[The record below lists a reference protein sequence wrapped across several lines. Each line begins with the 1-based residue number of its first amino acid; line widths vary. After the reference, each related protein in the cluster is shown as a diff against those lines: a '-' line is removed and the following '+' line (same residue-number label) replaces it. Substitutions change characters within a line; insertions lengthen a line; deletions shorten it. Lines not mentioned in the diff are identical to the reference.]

1 MTSINAL
8 TDNRFAYMTA
18 DRAIYD
24 CTTGRVNGL
33 GSKVIVLESMLMA
46 IAFSGRWYGLE
57 AAVEAL
63 DRHCPLTITP
73 TQADIL
79 AAVVPAMRDLHG
91 RSQADGLAAG
101 FTGAGLS
108 VTIAMF
114 DTEERRPRLFHAW
127 APGAPSPATAEPF
140 TLTEIPGIAA
150 PSIGADAEAE
160 VWPAGHLKL
169 PRRELSRMVEIQR
182 RVAVPHMA
190 NGCGLGGTCEFYRI
204 GPDGVYFD
212 ELIRFPEDVGDVLD
226 GSLPGEHIPSRMDL
240 AFAV

>member
-24 CTTGRVNGL
+24 CTSGRVNGL

-63 DRHCPLTITP
+63 DRHCPLKITP

-79 AAVVPAMRDLHG
+79 TAVVPAMRDLHD

-101 FTGAGLS
+101 FTGAGLA
-108 VTIAMF
+108 VTVAMF
-114 DTEERRPRLFHAW
+114 DTEERRPRVFYAW
-127 APGAPSPATAEPF
+127 ADGAPSPATAEPF
-140 TLTEIPGIAA
+140 TLTEIPGICA
-150 PSIGADAEAE
+150 PPIGAEAE
-160 VWPAGHLKL
+160 AEIWPAGYLKT
-169 PRRELSRMVEIQR
+169 PRKELSRLLQMQR
-182 RVAVPHMA
+182 RVNVPHMA
-190 NGCGLGGTCEFYRI
+190 NGCGLGGVCEFYRI

-212 ELIRFPEDVGDVLD
+212 ELIRFPEGLGDVLD
-226 GSLPGEHIPSRMDL
+226 GSLPGEHIPARMDL